1 MRIFNHF
8 ISTLFN
14 LPAATGSATLA
25 LSLFEYLCDPKSPYE
40 PDLFTVNIVLR
51 HYARKKDLQAMM
63 DLIDRLPTFRLAPDL
78 VTYTTLISGLLDA
91 GKPSAA
97 KGILDVMQKANI
109 QPNSYVYSLLI
120 ADLAKKGSSDAMVSA
135 EALIRQMNKVGIKA
149 TAITWTALASG
160 YFRANMI
167 QEGLEA
173 IRRARSKGVEMTRV
187 SYNMVLRSILYAE
200 SVPAQEL
207 AHILRGQTRHAERY
221 IGSTT
226 DTEAALF
233 LLRSMIDNHV
243 EPDVDTWFITL
254 DSLARQGKW
263 LEGETVI
270 RLMNSR
276 KFIVKEG
283 SVLSRVV
290 QQIRLRDRGSRR

>member
-25 LSLFEYLCDPKSPYE
+25 LSLFEYLSDPKSPYE

-135 EALIRQMNKVGIKA
+135 EALIRQMNKVGVKA

-160 YFRANMI
+160 YFRANMV

-173 IRRARSKGVEMTRV
+173 IKRARSKGVEMTRV

-200 SVPAQEL
+200 FVPVQEL
-207 AHILRGQTRHAERY
+207 AHILRGQSRHKDRS

-226 DTEAALF
+226 DTEAAL
-233 LLRSMIDNHV
+233 LLLKSMIDHHV

>member
-25 LSLFEYLCDPKSPYE
+25 LSLFEYLCDPKSPYA

-78 VTYTTLISGLLDA
+78 VTYTTLMSGLLDA
-91 GKPSAA
+91 GKPGAA

-120 ADLAKKGSSDAMVSA
+120 ADLAKKGSNDAMVSA
-135 EALIRQMNKVGIKA
+135 EALIRQMSKVGVKA

-160 YFRANMI
+160 YFRANMV

-207 AHILRGQTRHAERY
+207 AHILRGQSRHTDR
-221 IGSTT
+221 GPPG
-226 DTEAALF
+226 DTEAALS

>member
-25 LSLFEYLCDPKSPYE
+25 LSLFEYLCDQKSPYE

-63 DLIDRLPTFRLAPDL
+63 DLVDRLPTFRLAPDL

-149 TAITWTALASG
+149 TAVTWTALASG

-200 SVPAQEL
+200 SVSAHEL
-207 AHILRGQTRHAERY
+207 AHVFRGQSRHSER
-221 IGSTT
+221 GTLG
-226 DTEAALF
+226 DTEAALL
-233 LLRSMIDNHV
+233 LLRSMIDSHV

-276 KFIVKEG
+276 KFVVKEG
-283 SVLSRVV
+283 SALSRVV
-290 QQIRLRDRGSRR
+290 QQIRLRDRVTRR